1 MGKLLNEMGNCP
13 FASPLIAPLILSN
26 SMTKSDKIRLF
37 NDRNLKFLIKLYQ
50 NVHNLLTIVLNSKSY
65 EICFFDPGFRPNSNQ
80 IIRKFVVFLLNQ
92 VKNDEFLANLVD
104 NCLRTC
110 LDLLSTVWKTI
121 SNEFGLKNEK
131 FVEILQEQKKLTE
144 WNEISMSFDEIWVEK
159 KQQFG
164 FWPRSSRELSK
175 RWTFYSSY
183 RWYVRTNWPFRVINK
198 RFFE

>member
-1 MGKLLNEMGNCP
+1 
-13 FASPLIAPLILSN
+13 
-26 SMTKSDKIRLF
+26 MTKSDKIRLF

>member
-1 MGKLLNEMGNCP
+1 MFVLGTKT
-13 FASPLIAPLILSN
+13 LS
-26 SMTKSDKIRLF
+26 KRWK
-37 NDRNLKFLIKLYQ
+37 
-50 NVHNLLTIVLNSKSY
+50 NVHNLITIVLNSKNY
-65 EICFFDPGFRPNSNQ
+65 GICFFDLGFLPNSNE
-80 IIRKFVVFLLNQ
+80 IIGKLFVFLLNQ
-92 VKNDEFLANLVD
+92 VENDEFLANLVV

-110 LDLLSTVWKTI
+110 PDLLSTVWKTI

-183 RWYVRTNWPFRVINK
+183 RWYVRRNWPFKVINK